1 VCVYRGGL
9 PEHRSSQHGFHDQR
23 GGASRLHP
31 GKGVTNPRKPLV
43 AEHANEMLRAARNQS
58 LYREINETIEDL
70 NRDFTDTCAT
80 EGHGC
85 ANASIWTAVNR

>member
-1 VCVYRGGL
+1 
-9 PEHRSSQHGFHDQR
+9 
-23 GGASRLHP
+23 
-31 GKGVTNPRKPLV
+31 
-43 AEHANEMLRAARNQS
+43 MLRAARNQS